1 MLHSLDHIVIAT
13 DDLNEAT
20 RTLVAVLGRTP
31 SWSGS
36 HPSFGTRNVLF
47 RLDNTYVE
55 LLAPDAE
62 GLLADGLRVRLEE
75 RGPGLHALALGC
87 EDADDAARLLT
98 ERGLDVAGPVQGIAH
113 DEPSGAFRRFR
124 NVLIRPEQS
133 RGVGLFVIEHQ
144 SEKDLLPPALPV
156 GDATGAASAV
166 DHVVIMTRDP
176 EAAKQLYG
184 EKLGIR
190 LALDRS
196 FEKRGVRLL
205 FFRLGGATIEIGA
218 RLRDTAELGPSDAEL
233 DRLWGLAWQVPDAEK
248 ARARV
253 VDAGLEAS
261 EVRDG
266 HKPGT
271 RVFTIEGE
279 PLGVPTL
286 MIQPV
291 AR

>member
-1 MLHSLDHIVIAT
+1 MLTSLDHIVIAT
-13 DDLNEAT
+13 SSLEKASQQM
-20 RTLVAVLGRTP
+20 VAVLGRTP

-36 HPSFGTRNVLF
+36 HPAFGTRNVLF

-55 LLAPDAE
+55 LLAPD
-62 GLLADGLRVRLEE
+62 GDGPVADGLRTRLAE
-75 RGPGLHALALGC
+75 RGPGLHALALGT
-87 EDADDAARLLT
+87 EDADAAAQQLR
-98 ERGLDVAGPVQGIAH
+98 ERGLDVAGPVSGIAH

-133 RGVGLFVIEHQ
+133 RGIGLFVIEHL
-144 SEKDLLPPALPV
+144 SEPDELPPALPV
-156 GDATGAASAV
+156 GDAGGVVSAV
-166 DHVVIMTRDP
+166 DHVVVMTRAPD
-176 EAAKQLYG
+176 AAKQLYG
-184 EKLGIR
+184 DTLGIR
-190 LALDRS
+190 LALDRT

-218 RLRDTAELGPSDAEL
+218 SLSESSDLGRAEEER
-233 DRLWGLAWQVPDAEK
+233 DRLWGVAWQVPDAEK

-253 VDAGLEAS
+253 VEAGLSAS
-261 EVRDG
+261 EIRDG

-271 RVFTIEGE
+271 RVFTVEGE